1 MTFEIKGFT
10 TDSELRKYWI
20 AVLMFSFVFL
30 FLIRLLKV
38 RFETVV
44 IFLVIIMFLLLF
56 LILNKE
62 FFASYLGSTPDE
74 MKFPIMSSIAIYTT
88 IPFEGI
94 IWTLVG
100 FNLVKIADVIVPL
113 YVSVLGTLSYF
124 IINLKKKECEIIILA
139 YFRLIWFSNFYSS
152 IIKLID
158 KTYEIDRNKLVIL
171 WREKKVWLKGRFY
184 LKRE

>member
-1 MTFEIKGFT
+1 MTGIKETGKILLIYFISTIAYWLGIIMTSEIKGFT

-30 FLIRLLKV
+30 LLIRLLKV

-74 MKFPIMSSIAIYTT
+74 LKFPIMSFIAIYTT

-100 FNLVKIADVIVPL
+100 FNVVKIADVIVPL
-113 YVSVLGTLSYF
+113 YVAVLGTLSYF
-124 IINLKKKECEIIILA
+124 IINLKK
-139 YFRLIWFSNFYSS
+139 RM
-152 IIKLID
+152 
-158 KTYEIDRNKLVIL
+158 
-171 WREKKVWLKGRFY
+171 
-184 LKRE
+184 

>member
-1 MTFEIKGFT
+1 MSRGKRYNGSEHKLNIK
-10 TDSELRKYWI
+10 KVI
-20 AVLMFSFVFL
+20 AV
-30 FLIRLLKV
+30 I
-38 RFETVV
+38 
-44 IFLVIIMFLLLF
+44 IAFLVIIMFLLLF

-124 IINLKKKECEIIILA
+124 IINLKKK
-139 YFRLIWFSNFYSS
+139 NV
-152 IIKLID
+152 K
-158 KTYEIDRNKLVIL
+158 
-171 WREKKVWLKGRFY
+171 
-184 LKRE
+184 